1 MYHMRVNGREVT
13 ADGDKRLLDF
23 LREDLDLTS
32 VKNGCGQGAC
42 GACMVLINGRKVRS
56 CLKRVK
62 DVDGCSIL
70 TVDGF
75 SEREKQIYVFAFSTA
90 GAVQCGFCTPGML
103 ISTKELLD
111 RNPDP
116 SDDEIREALQGNLC
130 RCTGYLSIF
139 RAVRLAAE
147 CLRGERKPEISVP
160 EGHVGE
166 RAVRPDA
173 EAKILGTAKF
183 AGDLKAPGMLYGSA
197 VHSQYPRALI
207 KAIHIGKALAH
218 PDCAGIVLAKDIP
231 GERVLGHLTL
241 DWPALVDVGEETRY
255 RGDALALVASRRQES
270 LEEIKGLVEVEYE
283 VRQPV
288 FDPEE
293 ALERKDYQVHPEDEN
308 PGNVYRVEKVRRG
321 NVDEALA
328 SSAYV
333 VTNVYE
339 TPFQEHAFLE
349 PESALAVPD
358 GRDHMT
364 VYTGGQSVYDDHREI
379 TRLLGIRPE
388 QLRVISAYVGGGF
401 GGKEDMSVQHHAAL
415 LAWILREPVRITF
428 TRRESMLYHVK
439 RHPMKMTLTTGCD
452 KDGHL
457 TAMRLRLTAN
467 TGAYASL
474 GGPVLQRA
482 CTHAAGPY
490 NYQNVDIIGTAVYT
504 NCVPAGAFRG
514 FGVVQSMFATECNL
528 NQLAEKVGI
537 DGWEIRRRN
546 ALRPGDVLPNGQ
558 IADAGTGIVETLDAV
573 KEAYYSD
580 PEHTGIACAIK
591 NAGVGVGVPDIGR
604 VKLHVEGG
612 RVSLQTSAACMGQ
625 GIASTMRAICCE
637 AAGIPA
643 SLVTV
648 HEPDTDVTPDSGTST
663 ASRQTTIT
671 GEAARLAGLKL
682 KEALQDQSLQ
692 ELEGQDFFAE
702 YDAVTDP
709 MGCDKPNPVSHVA
722 YGYATQVVLLDD
734 AGRVKKVTA
743 AHDVGRAVNPANVE
757 GQITGGIVMGL
768 GYGLTED
775 LRMKEGEPTSSYGTM
790 GLWRAD
796 DIPEIETILVEK
808 NPDSKAFGAK
818 GVGEIPLIPTSPA
831 VQNALYKRDGIFRT
845 RLPLDHTAY
854 RT

>member
-1 MYHMRVNGREVT
+1 M
-13 ADGDKRLLDF
+13 
-23 LREDLDLTS
+23 
-32 VKNGCGQGAC
+32 
-42 GACMVLINGRKVRS
+42 
-56 CLKRVK
+56 
-62 DVDGCSIL
+62 
-70 TVDGF
+70 
-75 SEREKQIYVFAFSTA
+75 
-90 GAVQCGFCTPGML
+90 
-103 ISTKELLD
+103 
-111 RNPDP
+111 
-116 SDDEIREALQGNLC
+116 
-130 RCTGYLSIF
+130 
-139 RAVRLAAE
+139 
-147 CLRGERKPEISVP
+147 
-160 EGHVGE
+160 
-166 RAVRPDA
+166 
-173 EAKILGTAKF
+173 
-183 AGDLKAPGMLYGSA
+183 
-197 VHSQYPRALI
+197 
-207 KAIHIGKALAH
+207 
-218 PDCAGIVLAKDIP
+218 
-231 GERVLGHLTL
+231 
-241 DWPALVDVGEETRY
+241 
-255 RGDALALVASRRQES
+255 
-270 LEEIKGLVEVEYE
+270 
-283 VRQPV
+283 
-288 FDPEE
+288 
-293 ALERKDYQVHPEDEN
+293 HPEDAN
-308 PGNVYRVEKVRRG
+308 PGNVYRVEKIRRG

-452 KDGHL
+452 QDGHL

-625 GIASTMRAICCE
+625 GYCI
-637 AAGIPA
+637 
-643 SLVTV
+643 
-648 HEPDTDVTPDSGTST
+648 
-663 ASRQTTIT
+663 
-671 GEAARLAGLKL
+671 
-682 KEALQDQSLQ
+682 
-692 ELEGQDFFAE
+692 
-702 YDAVTDP
+702 
-709 MGCDKPNPVSHVA
+709 
-722 YGYATQVVLLDD
+722 DD
-734 AGRVKKVTA
+734 ACHLLRGSRDSCFPCDGARARYGR
-743 AHDVGRAVNPANVE
+743 
-757 GQITGGIVMGL
+757 
-768 GYGLTED
+768 
-775 LRMKEGEPTSSYGTM
+775 
-790 GLWRAD
+790 
-796 DIPEIETILVEK
+796 
-808 NPDSKAFGAK
+808 
-818 GVGEIPLIPTSPA
+818 
-831 VQNALYKRDGIFRT
+831 NA
-845 RLPLDHTAY
+845 
-854 RT
+854 